1 MEAPRIGF
9 VGCGEHT
16 TNNLCPA
23 LHAAG
28 LDLAAVCDLD
38 KRKAQRVCRL
48 FGAHRSYQD
57 LATMVGE
64 MDLDAVAVCG
74 PPELHAETALEALG
88 HELHVWTESP
98 PAPTV
103 AEARR
108 IADTAAA
115 KGLIVQ
121 VGLMMRFAPAYAR
134 LAEIISSEDF
144 GQPTMLA
151 AKYCTG
157 KTGGHRQHLLF
168 DALHMI
174 DMARRLMGEVS
185 ALCALKCD
193 RAGQVT
199 SAVTLRFESGAVGV
213 LQLSSLQ
220 PQVQER
226 VEVSGAGATA
236 IVEGRANLRWRTP
249 AQTDPGEWKT
259 WGPDLAMQDV
269 ANSTARLRGYLPALA
284 HFARAVAGEVE
295 PAVTVEDAIAAME
308 LAEAIERCEGEMV
321 EIG

>member
-23 LHAAG
+23 LNAAG

-38 KRKAQRVCRL
+38 MRKAQRVCRL

-57 LATMVGE
+57 LATMVSE

-74 PPELHAETALEALG
+74 PPELHAETAIEALG
-88 HELHVWTESP
+88 RGLHVWTESP

-108 IADTAAA
+108 VAQTAAA

-121 VGLMMRFAPAYAR
+121 VGFMMRFAPAYAR
-134 LAEIISSEDF
+134 LAEIIKSEDF
-144 GQPTMLA
+144 GEPTMLA
-151 AKYCTG
+151 AKYCTA
-157 KTGGHRQHLLF
+157 KSGGHRRHLLL

-174 DMARRLMGEVS
+174 DLARSLMGEVS
-185 ALCALKCD
+185 ALCALKCE
-193 RAGQVT
+193 RSGQVT
-199 SAVTLRFESGAVGV
+199 SAVTLRFTSGVVGT

-220 PQVQER
+220 SEVQER
-226 VEVSGAGATA
+226 VEVSGADATG

-249 AQTDPGEWKT
+249 AQTDPGQWNT

-269 ANSTARLRGYLPALA
+269 ANSTAQLRGYLPALA

-295 PAVTVEDAIAAME
+295 PASTVEDAIAAME
-308 LAEAIERCEGEMV
+308 LAEAIERGEGEMV
-321 EIG
+321 EVG

>member
-1 MEAPRIGF
+1 MQAPRIGF

-23 LHAAG
+23 LSAAG

-38 KRKAQRVCRL
+38 MRKAQRVCRL

-74 PPELHAETALEALG
+74 PPELHAETALAALG
-88 HELHVWTESP
+88 HGLHVWTESP

-108 IADTAAA
+108 VADTAAA

-121 VGLMMRFAPAYAR
+121 VGFMMRFAPAYAR
-134 LAEIISSEDF
+134 LANTVSSEDF
-144 GQPTMLA
+144 GQPTMLS

-157 KTGGHRQHLLF
+157 KADGHRRHLLL

-174 DMARRLMGEVS
+174 DLARFLMGEVS
-185 ALCALKCD
+185 ALCALKCE

-199 SAVTLRFESGAVGV
+199 SAVTLRFVSGAVGA

-226 VEVSGAGATA
+226 VEVSGVDATA
-236 IVEGRANLRWRTP
+236 IVEDGVNLRWRTP
-249 AQTDPGEWKT
+249 AQTDPGRWNT
-259 WGPDLAMQDV
+259 WEPDLAMQDV
-269 ANSTARLRGYLPALA
+269 ANSSAQLRGYLPSLA

-295 PAVTVEDAIAAME
+295 PAATIEDAIIAME
-308 LAEAIERCEGEMV
+308 LAEAIERGEGEMI
-321 EIG
+321 ETG